1 MRERRCN
8 RRSVPNNLLIVDSLQ
23 TRRPASTHKL
33 RLSGL
38 AGGHDRDL
46 AAVDAA
52 SLRSDD
58 RCTTAWRG
66 VARQARKPAAGKA
79 RCVNRETRGN
89 LAGGRSGRL
98 VCAGRDCRSTKMWP
112 VALPSSVQNFYN
124 DGSVRCEDGAGQPQA
139 VSGSISVK
147 TSSSLASKA
156 KIVATSL
163 NSSSQHSPAI
173 RLK

>member
-1 MRERRCN
+1 MTSVNPQVAPFWSRRWSRSRSRCRRRCQPKV
-8 RRSVPNNLLIVDSLQ
+8 RRSV
-23 TRRPASTHKL
+23 RY
-33 RLSGL
+33 RL
-38 AGGHDRDL
+38 ARCC
-46 AAVDAA
+46 AA
-52 SLRSDD
+52 SSEARCRQGTMCESGDQGKFGRRSK
-58 RCTTAWRG
+58 
-66 VARQARKPAAGKA
+66 RQACVCGDVIAA
-79 RCVNRETRGN
+79 R
-89 LAGGRSGRL
+89 
-98 VCAGRDCRSTKMWP
+98 KMWP

>member
-1 MRERRCN
+1 MRERRGN
-8 RRSVPNNLLIVDSLQ
+8 RRSVPDNLLIVDSLQ
-23 TRRPASTHKL
+23 TGRPASTHKL

-46 AAVDAA
+46 AAVGAA

-58 RCTTAWRG
+58 RCATAWRG

-79 RCVNRETRGN
+79 RCVNWETREIWQAVEA
-89 LAGGRSGRL
+89 AGLCVR
-98 VCAGRDCRSTKMWP
+98 GRDCRSTKMWP